1 MNGEPCIIGQAIFIC
16 PTIISRIIRLNNL
29 TYIFS
34 FILLHKSAWAG
45 LALVYVIQTATI
57 TQYAVRKTS
66 DVENFMTS
74 VERVM
79 TYTKLDS
86 EPGYKVQRLPPEN
99 WPREGNIAFK
109 DMSLTYYPG
118 GPQVLKKINLNIKGG
133 TKIGVVG
140 RTGAGK
146 SSFVAALMCMPDA
159 VGDIMID
166 DIPIKQI
173 NLQEARRC
181 ISVLGQSPVLFSGSL
196 RKNLDL
202 LEQLQDSDLWRA
214 LENVQ
219 LKELVER
226 LEGKLDHELLEHG
239 ANLSAG
245 ERQLICLARVL
256 LQQSKIVILDE
267 PTAHVDPDTEKTIW
281 NVVREKLKDCTVI
294 TIAHRLTTIRD
305 CDMILILRDGEVD
318 EFDKFDALVNKKGGS
333 LSEMARVAGI

>member
-1 MNGEPCIIGQAIFIC
+1 M
-16 PTIISRIIRLNNL
+16 NNL
-29 TYIFS
+29 NDLF
-34 FILLHKSAWAG
+34 FCLLFLSAWAG
-45 LALVYVIQTATI
+45 LALVYVMRTSIG

-86 EPGYKVQRLPPEN
+86 EPGYQVHTLPPEH
-99 WPREGNIAFK
+99 WPHEGNITFQ
-109 DMSLTYYPG
+109 DVSLTYYPG
-118 GPQVLKKINLNIKGG
+118 GPQVLKKINLYIKGG
-133 TKIGVVG
+133 TKIGVAG

-146 SSFVAALMCMPDA
+146 SSFVAALMRMPDA
-159 VGDIMID
+159 DGEIMVD
-166 DIPIKQI
+166 NIPIKQT

-202 LEQLQDSDLWRA
+202 LEQQQDADLWRA

-219 LKELVER
+219 LKELVES

-239 ANLSAG
+239 ANVSVG

-267 PTAHVDPDTEKTIW
+267 PTAHVDPETEQTIW
-281 NVVREKLKDCTVI
+281 NVVREKLKDSTVI
-294 TIAHRLTTIRD
+294 TIAHRLSTIKD
-305 CDMILILRDGEVD
+305 CDVILVLKDGEVD
-318 EFDKFDALVNKKGGS
+318 EFDKFDTLVNRKGGA
-333 LSEMARVAGI
+333 LSEMALAADI